1 MAFNVTVNGAQSG
14 VANLLALINTS
25 NATTITNA
33 QVAFA
38 APVTLTG
45 GEIDVAGRNTT
56 VLVTSVPNQGFI
68 DEGFFNDGIPVKYR
82 RTAVTEGVSST
93 VGEFNITGAT
103 TWDQLKTSVASANNM
118 VQGDI
123 LINLQGASAG
133 SALIYDTYPP
143 VGGGEGNFI
152 AAAATAVADSYVY
165 HQDAAMIIQLN
176 YAATDTPLETVIT
189 VTDLDGFIAVV

>member
-14 VANLLALINTS
+14 SANLLALINTS

-38 APVTLTG
+38 PPIELIGAL
-45 GEIDVAGRNTT
+45 IDVAGRDTT

-68 DEGFFNDGIPVKYR
+68 DEGTYDAGIPVKYR
-82 RTAVTEGVSST
+82 RTAVTEGVSSQ
-93 VGEFNITGAT
+93 VGDFTITGAT
-103 TWDQLKTSVASANNM
+103 TWDQLKTSVASANNQ
-118 VQGDI
+118 VQADI

-143 VGGGEGNFI
+143 AGGGEGHFI
-152 AAAATAVADSYVY
+152 AATVTAVADSYVY
-165 HQDAAMIIQLN
+165 HQDAAMSIQLN
-176 YAATDTPLETVIT
+176 HAATDTPLHTVIT
-189 VTDLDGFIAVV
+189 SIDLDGFVAVV

>member
-1 MAFNVTVNGAQSG
+1 MAFNVTVNGSQSG

-38 APVTLTG
+38 APVILTG
-45 GEIDVAGRNTT
+45 GEIDIAGRNTT

-68 DEGFFNDGIPVKYR
+68 DEGFFDDGIPVKYR

-93 VGEFNITGAT
+93 VGDFTITGAT

-118 VQGDI
+118 VQADI
-123 LINLQGASAG
+123 LIGLQATEPG

-143 VGGGEGNFI
+143 AGGGEGNTQ
-152 AAAATAVADSYVY
+152 AATVVAVNDSYVY
-165 HQDAAMIIQLN
+165 HQLAGMAITLN
-176 YAATDTPLETVIT
+176 YAATDTPLHNVIT

>member
-38 APVTLTG
+38 APVILTG

-82 RTAVTEGVSST
+82 RTAVLEGVSST

-103 TWDQLKTSVASANNM
+103 TWDQLKTSVASANNL
-118 VQGDI
+118 VQADV
-123 LINLQGASAG
+123 LIDMQGASAG

-143 VGGGEGNFI
+143 AGGGEGNRDV
-152 AAAATAVADSYVY
+152 ATVSAVNGSYVY
-165 HQDAAMIIQLN
+165 HQVGGMSIILN
-176 YAATDTPLETVIT
+176 YAATDTPLHTVIT
-189 VTDLDGFIAVV
+189 TTDLDGFVAVV

>member
-14 VANLLALINTS
+14 AANLLALINTS

-38 APVTLTG
+38 APVTLTYG
-45 GEIDVAGRNTT
+45 QIDVYGRNTT
-56 VLVTSVPNQGFI
+56 VVVTSVQNQGFI
-68 DEGFFNDGIPVKYR
+68 DEGTYDAGIPVKYR
-82 RTAVTEGVSST
+82 RTAVTEGVSSQVSDFT
-93 VGEFNITGAT
+93 ITGAT

-165 HQDAAMIIQLN
+165 HQDAALIIQLN
-176 YAATDTPLETVIT
+176 HAATDTPLHNVIT
-189 VTDLDGFIAVV
+189 VTDLDGFIAVA

>member
-82 RTAVTEGVSST
+82 RTAVTEGVSSQ
-93 VGEFNITGAT
+93 VGEFNITAAT
-103 TWDQLKTSVASANNM
+103 TWDQLKTSVASANNL
-118 VQGDI
+118 VQADV
-123 LINLQGASAG
+123 LIDMQGASAG

-143 VGGGEGNFI
+143 AGGGEGNFI
-152 AAAATAVADSYVY
+152 DTNVTAVSDSYVY
-165 HQDAAMIIQLN
+165 NQNSTMGITLN

>member
-1 MAFNVTVNGAQSG
+1 MYFNVTVNGAQSG
-14 VANLLALINTS
+14 SANLLALINTS

-38 APVTLTG
+38 APVILTG
-45 GEIDVAGRNTT
+45 GQIDVYGRNTT
-56 VLVTSVPNQGFI
+56 VVVTSVQNQGFI
-68 DEGFFNDGIPVKYR
+68 DEGTYDAGIPVKYR
-82 RTAVTEGVSST
+82 RTSVTEGVSSQVSDFT
-93 VGEFNITGAT
+93 ITGAT

-165 HQDAAMIIQLN
+165 HQDAALIIQLN
-176 YAATDTPLETVIT
+176 YAATDTPLHTVIT
-189 VTDLDGFIAVV
+189 ATDLDGFVAVV

>member
-14 VANLLALINTS
+14 FANLLALINTS
-25 NATTITNA
+25 NASTITNA

-38 APVTLTG
+38 PPIEVTGAL
-45 GEIDVAGRNTT
+45 IDAAGRNTT
-56 VLVTSVPNQGFI
+56 VVVTSVQNQGFI

-93 VGEFNITGAT
+93 VNEFNITAAT
-103 TWDQLKTSVASANNM
+103 TWDQLKTSVASANNL
-118 VQGDI
+118 VQADVSI
-123 LINLQGASAG
+123 SMQGPEAG

-143 VGGGEGNFI
+143 AGGGEGNSQ
-152 AAAATAVADSYVY
+152 AAIVTAENHSYVY
-165 HQDAAMIIQLN
+165 HQSISLGIQLN
-176 YAATDTPLETVIT
+176 YAATDTPLHNVIT